1 METDTELTVLSRVR
15 QLVAP
20 IAADLG
26 LDLYDIEQRGGTLRI
41 TLDTPPSVAGGV
53 TLDALALASR
63 LMSKELDQH
72 DPIPSRYTL
81 EVTSPG
87 VERTLRGPGPLPAR
101 GRQDRRHPVGQ
112 RRTRSSDGCRASSS
126 PPTTTGVTIHVDDS
140 DRRIAYADI
149 DRAKTVFEWGGQPK
163 PGTGRARNK
172 SQSMVL
178 DPSAGA
184 LETAEGSASDEAD
197 AAPKPAATE
206 AEPAE
211 MPPRRPATRRTRAR
225 PSASGGRARQR
236 AAEGSASDEA
246 DAARGQSA
254 AEAEPARAAEGSASD
269 EADARE
275 AKAQR
280 RPSPPETAEGS
291 ASDEADAARGES
303 AAEAEPAD
311 AAEGSA
317 SDEADAAR
325 GQSAAEAEPA
335 RDKEALS

>member
-1 METDTELTVLSRVR
+1 MDTDTELTVLSRVR

-26 LDLYDIEQRGGTLRI
+26 LDIYDIEQRGGTLRI
-41 TLDTPPSVAGGV
+41 TLDTPPSVAGGI

-87 VERTLRGPGPLPAR
+87 VERTLRVPAHFQR
-101 GRQDRRHPVGQ
+101 EVGKTVAIRLANVNAEQ
-112 RRTRSSDGCRASSS
+112 RRVQGVIVAADDE
-126 PPTTTGVTIHVDDS
+126 GVTLHVDAS
-140 DRRIAYADI
+140 DLRIAYADI

-197 AAPKPAATE
+197 AAQE
-206 AEPAE
+206 
-211 MPPRRPATRRTRAR
+211 
-225 PSASGGRARQR
+225 
-236 AAEGSASDEA
+236 
-246 DAARGQSA
+246 ARGQSA
-254 AEAEPARAAEGSASD
+254 AEAEPADRERPKRSGGRA
-269 EADARE
+269 R
-275 AKAQR
+275 QR
-280 RPSPPETAEGS
+280 
-291 ASDEADAARGES
+291 
-303 AAEAEPAD
+303 
-311 AAEGSA
+311 
-317 SDEADAAR
+317 
-325 GQSAAEAEPA
+325 
-335 RDKEALS
+335 